1 MNKLN
6 PKSIMKTGIP
16 MIIAAGVCGLVLTAP
31 SGFSQGSLTPPGA
44 PAPTMK
50 TLQQVEPRTDVL
62 KLSGDASDLFLIT
75 NSGSY
80 YLTTNIVGVSGKNGI
95 FITANNVT
103 LDLNGFALLG
113 VPGSVEGIQVSGS
126 LSCTNVTVRNGNVSG
141 WGSGGVS
148 VANSTSYNL
157 VFDRLNLS
165 VNSSSVGINAFN
177 ALISGCTVNGGSY
190 GIIAVESDVRDCS
203 INGSANAGI
212 LVNYGTVSGCLVQNC
227 VGAGIYVNAPG
238 CQIIG
243 NTCIRNNSSA
253 DVNEAGIFINDS
265 NNRVENNHVSA
276 SGHAGIQVNNSS
288 YVNNVIIKNTVSGN
302 GPNNYLGTGG
312 NDFGSIGTAATASS
326 PWANI
331 SH

>member
-1 MNKLN
+1 MEPTHHPSHATTRSALAVCAALLLFSTLN
-6 PKSIMKTGIP
+6 PQLSIF
-16 MIIAAGVCGLVLTAP
+16 A
-31 SGFSQGSLTPPGA
+31 QGSLTPPGA

-50 TLQQVEPRTDVL
+50 TLAQIEPRTAISSAAVT
-62 KLSGDASDLFLIT
+62 IT
-75 NSGSY
+75 QPGSY
-80 YLTTNIVGVSGKNGI
+80 YLTTNLVGASGQNGI
-95 FITANNVT
+95 TISSGDVT
-103 LDLNGFALLG
+103 LDLNGFAFLG
-113 VPGSVEGIQVSGS
+113 VPGSVEGIQVSG
-126 LSCTNVTVRNGNVSG
+126 LCTNVTVRNGNVSG

-165 VNSSSVGINAFN
+165 VNSSSVGINACN
-177 ALISGCTVNGGSY
+177 ALISGCTVNGGSD
-190 GIIAVESDVRDCS
+190 GIIAVKSDVRDCS

-243 NTCIRNNSSA
+243 NTCIGNNSSA

>member
-1 MNKLN
+1 MKIKIHLIRVALLLATLN
-6 PKSIMKTGIP
+6 PQLSTVF
-16 MIIAAGVCGLVLTAP
+16 A
-31 SGFSQGSLTPPGA
+31 QGSLTPPGA

-50 TLQQVEPRTDVL
+50 TLAQIEPRTDVL
-62 KLSGDASDLFLIT
+62 KLSGDAGDLFLIT

-80 YLTTNIVGVSGKNGI
+80 YLTTNIVGVSGKSGI

-113 VPGSVEGIQVSGS
+113 VPGSVAGIQVSG
-126 LSCTNVTVRNGNVSG
+126 LCTNVIVRNGNMSG
-141 WGSGGVS
+141 WGSGGVN
-148 VANSTSYNL
+148 VAGSTSYNL

-165 VNSSSVGINAFN
+165 VNSSSVGINAYN
-177 ALISGCTVNGGSY
+177 ALISGCTVNGGSD
-190 GIIAVESDVRDCS
+190 GIIAVKSDVRDCS

-212 LVNYGTVSGCLVQNC
+212 LVNYGTVSGCLVQDC

-243 NTCIRNNSSA
+243 NTCIGNNSSA

-276 SGHAGIQVNNSS
+276 SGHAGIQVNNSP

-302 GPNNYLGTGG
+302 GVNNYLGTGG
-312 NDFGSIGTAATASS
+312 NDFGPITTAAATTS

>member
-1 MNKLN
+1 MEPTHHPSHATTRSALAVCAALLLFSTLN
-6 PKSIMKTGIP
+6 PQLSIF
-16 MIIAAGVCGLVLTAP
+16 A
-31 SGFSQGSLTPPGA
+31 QGSLTPPGA

-50 TLQQVEPRTDVL
+50 TLAQIEPRTAISSAAVT
-62 KLSGDASDLFLIT
+62 IT
-75 NSGSY
+75 QPGSY
-80 YLTTNIVGVSGKNGI
+80 YLTTNLVGASGQNGI
-95 FITANNVT
+95 TISSGDVT
-103 LDLNGFALLG
+103 LDLNGFAFLG
-113 VPGSVEGIQVSGS
+113 VPGSVEGIQVSG
-126 LSCTNVTVRNGNVSG
+126 LCTNVTVRNGNVSG

-212 LVNYGTVSGCLVQNC
+212 LVDLGTVSGCLVQNC

-243 NTCIRNNSSA
+243 NTCIGNNSSA

-276 SGHAGIQVNNSS
+276 SGHAGIQVNNAA

-302 GPNNYLGTGG
+302 GVNNYLGTGG
-312 NDFGSIGTAATASS
+312 NDFGPISTAVTASS